1 MTRLS
6 EVQIAVLRE
15 LAEGYSQDRIA
26 EHMAVSIN
34 TTKSR
39 ISAISDKLHTKGAA
53 HSVAMAYARG
63 YLQAPM
69 EGEPSPKLPLDQV
82 QIMVLVARGKDNT
95 EICETLGLTKY
106 QVKYRL
112 KKMFETLGA
121 KNDCH
126 LVSLGFQTR
135 NLIMRSKRQPEE

>member
-6 EVQIAVLRE
+6 DVQIAVLRE
-15 LAEGYSQDRIA
+15 LAQGYSQDRIA
-26 EHMAVSIN
+26 EHMTTNIH

-39 ISAISDKLHTKGAA
+39 ISAISDKLHTTGAA
-53 HSVAMAYARG
+53 HSVAMGYARG

-69 EGEPSPKLPLDQV
+69 EGEPNPKLPLDQV
-82 QIMVLVARGKDNT
+82 RVLVLIARGKENT
-95 EICETLGLTKY
+95 EICEDLNLTKY

-135 NLIMRSKRQPEE
+135 NLIMKPKRQPEE